1 MEFGLEKYTKTI
13 FKIGKSVHSQN
24 LKFDINNE
32 IQELEQGTTYM
43 YVPKNWW
50 TWRYTTAT
58 NERKSEKEIHQ
69 EIKNDTEIRV

>member
-43 YVPKNWW
+43 YVPKN
-50 TWRYTTAT
+50 
-58 NERKSEKEIHQ
+58 
-69 EIKNDTEIRV
+69 